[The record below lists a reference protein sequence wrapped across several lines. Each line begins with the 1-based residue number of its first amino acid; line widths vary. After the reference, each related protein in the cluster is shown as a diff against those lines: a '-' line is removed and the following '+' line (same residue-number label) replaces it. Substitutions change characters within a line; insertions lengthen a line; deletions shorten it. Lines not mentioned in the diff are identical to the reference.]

1 MKGTM
6 EINMNKTTLSL
17 SGLTC
22 SHCVASVTKALNA
35 RSDVKSAN
43 VTTEYAIIESDA
55 SAADLIATI
64 TDAGYQA
71 VVSEKD

>member
-1 MKGTM
+1 
-6 EINMNKTTLSL
+6 MNKTTLSL

-35 RSDVKSAN
+35 RSDVKSVN
-43 VTTEYAIIESDA
+43 VTTEYAVIESDA